1 VVALINKQGKLMSNE
16 IAPSNSV
23 DTAELAPKGS
33 FFLLCFAGYLFAIG
47 YGVTF
52 LLPLLVSMR
61 GGDEAIAGNIIS
73 VAALS
78 TVIIVILSGH
88 IADLLGTAKSVA
100 CSGLILGIAN
110 LGFALSEGT
119 GNSLLLLGFILGI
132 GWGAFYTLGPILVSA
147 IISPARRSH
156 YFALLS
162 GLMMAGIGTGPI
174 IGRILTA
181 YDFPIESAYF
191 SAALASL
198 LGALACFTLNQ
209 RLHSKGVK
217 ISLSAKVSWTTA
229 QIVLRSAAIYP
240 IIMVGLGGA
249 IFGGIS
255 SFQTSYAIAL
265 NLDYSLYFMGF
276 MSAVIIGRLFLSGYV
291 VNQDPLLATLLLTS
305 MIVISTIMFSFM
317 KSDALFYIASA
328 VVLGLGYGLTYSVIN
343 GQVANQAPTDLTPQA
358 LLLFSLSYFIGVFGF
373 PFFAGHIIVSQGI

>member
-1 VVALINKQGKLMSNE
+1 M
-16 IAPSNSV
+16 
-23 DTAELAPKGS
+23 
-33 FFLLCFAGYLFAIG
+33 
-47 YGVTF
+47 
-52 LLPLLVSMR
+52 
-61 GGDEAIAGNIIS
+61 
-73 VAALS
+73 
-78 TVIIVILSGH
+78 
-88 IADLLGTAKSVA
+88 
-100 CSGLILGIAN
+100 
-110 LGFALSEGT
+110 
-119 GNSLLLLGFILGI
+119 GFILGI

-174 IGRILTA
+174 IGRIWTA

-209 RLHSKGVK
+209 RLHDKGVK

-229 QIVLRSAAIYP
+229 QSVLRSAAIYP

-373 PFFAGHIIVSQGI
+373 PFFAGHIIVSQGISVLLWIIAAIAVLNFSVVVHQLLIRRGIY